1 MKDALL
7 ATVIDETAAVAAF
20 EALLAYEQK
29 ALTAAKPIEVLPSL
43 IEQKTVLTE
52 QLAALEK
59 QRDGHLEAL
68 GLPRG
73 FAGMQQAVA
82 GDEELTAHW
91 QELLAAAKRAQRGN
105 NNNGVLI
112 RTRMEFN
119 RKTLSAMRIA
129 PVKSGFYGPD
139 GRVPGIMGL

>member
-20 EALLAYEQK
+20 EALLAFEQK
-29 ALTAAKPIEVLPSL
+29 ALTAARPLEVLPSL
-43 IEQKTVLTE
+43 IEQKTALTE

-59 QRDGHLEAL
+59 QRDIQLGAL
-68 GLPRG
+68 GLPPG
-73 FAGMQQAVA
+73 SAGMQQAVA
-82 GDEELTAHW
+82 DDEELTGHW
-91 QELLAAAKRAQRGN
+91 EQLLAAAKRAQRGN

-119 RKTLSAMRIA
+119 RRTLAAMRIV
-129 PVKSGFYGPD
+129 PVKQGFYGPD